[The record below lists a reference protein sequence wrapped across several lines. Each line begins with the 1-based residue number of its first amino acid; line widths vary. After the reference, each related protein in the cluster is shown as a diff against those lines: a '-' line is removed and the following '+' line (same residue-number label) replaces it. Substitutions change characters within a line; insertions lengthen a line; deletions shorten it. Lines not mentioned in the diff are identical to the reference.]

1 MLHPGEDL
9 VGVVNTSTH
18 FEEEAN
24 ISLGEFAILDENLG
38 AHHEFESNLITLEE
52 TSVDIPVNSVG
63 KALSDVVDS
72 VFDEVRFWRV
82 INTIIEEGKELLKRG
97 VVHPVDV
104 CHLYNAEVEHGTS
117 SSNGSE
123 VFSLL
128 IDLDCLFSCLL
139 ELLIDFL
146 RFDLDLTE
154 DVNKFNILK
163 KRTLGVC
170 ELIKKQVL
178 IVLQSLC
185 VHCYFFL

>member
-1 MLHPGEDL
+1 
-9 VGVVNTSTH
+9 
-18 FEEEAN
+18 
-24 ISLGEFAILDENLG
+24 
-38 AHHEFESNLITLEE
+38 
-52 TSVDIPVNSVG
+52 
-63 KALSDVVDS
+63 VDS
-72 VFDEVRFWRV
+72 VFDEVGFWRV
-82 INTIIEEGKELLKRG
+82 INTVIEEIKELLKRS

-104 CHLYNAEVEHGTS
+104 CHLYNTEVQHGTS

-123 VFSLL
+123 VLSLL

-146 RFDLDLTE
+146 RFGLNLVE
-154 DVNKFNILK
+154 HVNKFNILQ

-170 ELIKKQVL
+170 ELIKQQVL